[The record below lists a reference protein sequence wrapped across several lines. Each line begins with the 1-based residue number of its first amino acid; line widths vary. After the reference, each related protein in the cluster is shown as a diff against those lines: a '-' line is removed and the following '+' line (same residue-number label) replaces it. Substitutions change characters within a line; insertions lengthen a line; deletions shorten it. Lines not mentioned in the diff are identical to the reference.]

1 MTLKRRLLLIAPL
14 SVAALGGV
22 AFWTMLDRMSEGR
35 FDPRGIP
42 SPLIGRPLPSFAL
55 PALNG
60 GAQGFSNADLA
71 ALRRP
76 VLVNFFASWCV
87 PCAIEAPQLAELR
100 KRGVPIWGIVYK
112 DKPEA
117 TENFLRRT
125 GNPYARLALDEPG
138 RVAIEFGV
146 YGVPE
151 TYLLDKAGIVRW
163 RWAGPLTAE
172 IVRDQLDP
180 LLKTYS

>member
-1 MTLKRRLLLIAPL
+1 M
-14 SVAALGGV
+14 
-22 AFWTMLDRMSEGR
+22 
-35 FDPRGIP
+35 
-42 SPLIGRPLPSFAL
+42 
-55 PALNG
+55 
-60 GAQGFSNADLA
+60 
-71 ALRRP
+71 
-76 VLVNFFASWCV
+76 
-87 PCAIEAPQLAELR
+87 
-100 KRGVPIWGIVYK
+100 YK

-117 TENFLRRT
+117 TENFLHRT

-151 TYLLDKAGIVRW
+151 TYLLDKGGIVRW